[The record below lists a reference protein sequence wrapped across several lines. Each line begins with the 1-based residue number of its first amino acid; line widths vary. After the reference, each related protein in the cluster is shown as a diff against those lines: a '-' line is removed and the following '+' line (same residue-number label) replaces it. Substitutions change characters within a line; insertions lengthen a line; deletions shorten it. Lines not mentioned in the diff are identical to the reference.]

1 MAPGCVDIIA
11 AVYSLVL
18 LCKQRTGN
26 TYTVCLQEKQNSKLL
41 VIANIGG
48 YYQELGNRMVIHSGR
63 RSIDN
68 KPHEVYYLR

>member
-26 TYTVCLQEKQNSKLL
+26 TYTVTLCLQEKQNSKLL
-41 VIANIGG
+41 VIANITRNWAIGWSFTVVVG
-48 YYQELGNRMVIHSGR
+48 A
-63 RSIDN
+63 
-68 KPHEVYYLR
+68 